1 MRTSDRLV
9 RIRTLDLMSEIG
21 GQGRNGLASL
31 ALRAHGV
38 RLSALCTS
46 VELPTRGFSEI
57 QVVDSI
63 HIYQPVTG
71 ASVALSASLR
81 ITMHS

>member
-46 VELPTRGFSEI
+46 VELPTRGFSEGFSERRGKPFGYI
-57 QVVDSI
+57 
-63 HIYQPVTG
+63 
-71 ASVALSASLR
+71 LL
-81 ITMHS
+81 